1 MVAANNLLAFALEH
15 RPIRKLSPLRLAG
28 ISELKYARERM
39 QQVSILTCIKPLFR
53 SFDISHMMPYGALR
67 EQWRMFCLAGPMHE
81 DNQMKERTRKI
92 GRLGEAL
99 GRVYKWIV
107 RIWLSVAVVTL
118 VSLVSGCSASK
129 KPSKLETALANAA
142 KDIAVPLEA
151 KKMKNPFP
159 ATDANIQAGKQIY
172 LQQCALCHAADGHAE
187 TKLGLAMY
195 PPAMDLNSP
204 HVQRW
209 SDAELL
215 WITQNGV
222 RLTGMPAWET
232 IVSEEDTW
240 KIVDFIHALS
250 KESPIRAASRQK
262 EDVAP
267 KSQSEVINY
276 GRKLYRQ
283 EGCMGCH
290 ELDGEGG
297 KVGPGLT
304 LEGTR
309 GRSDEWLVGHF
320 KDPGAYTPGSVMPSF
335 NQLADDQLHALT
347 VFLQKEKGPEPK

>member
-1 MVAANNLLAFALEH
+1 M
-15 RPIRKLSPLRLAG
+15 P
-28 ISELKYARERM
+28 
-39 QQVSILTCIKPLFR
+39 QVSSSTDIDPLFR
-53 SFDISHMMPYGALR
+53 LVDISHIMPFGAAKEPR
-67 EQWRMFCLAGPMHE
+67 RMLCLAGPMHE
-81 DNQMKERTRKI
+81 NNQMKERTGKI
-92 GRLGEAL
+92 GCFVEAIRLVHRWLA
-99 GRVYKWIV
+99 
-107 RIWLSVAVVTL
+107 RIELSIAVVTL
-118 VSLVSGCSASK
+118 VLFMSGCSASK

-142 KDIAVPLEA
+142 KDLVVPLEA
-151 KKMKNPFP
+151 TKMKNPLP

-172 LQQCALCHAADGHAE
+172 LQQCALCHSADGHAE
-187 TKLGLAMY
+187 AKLGLAMY

-222 RLTGMPAWET
+222 RLTGMPAWKT

-240 KIVDFIHALS
+240 KIVDFIHSLPKE
-250 KESPIRAASRQK
+250 KESPIRSAGRQ
-262 EDVAP
+262 EEVGVP
-267 KSQSEVINY
+267 KSQSELINY
-276 GRKLYRQ
+276 GRELYRQ

-335 NQLADDQLHALT
+335 HQLTDDQLHALT
-347 VFLQKEKGPEPK
+347 VLLQKEKGSEPK

>member
-1 MVAANNLLAFALEH
+1 M
-15 RPIRKLSPLRLAG
+15 P
-28 ISELKYARERM
+28 
-39 QQVSILTCIKPLFR
+39 QVSFLTDIRPLFP
-53 SFDISHMMPYGALR
+53 SIDISHMMPYGALR
-67 EQWRMFCLAGPMHE
+67 EQWRMFCLVGQMRQ
-81 DNQMKERTRKI
+81 NTQMKESARKI
-92 GRLGEAL
+92 GRFGEAM
-99 GRVYKWIV
+99 GRVHKWIV
-107 RIWLSVAVVTL
+107 RIWLSVVVVTL

-142 KDIAVPLEA
+142 KDVVVPLEA
-151 KKMKNPFP
+151 KNMKNPFP
-159 ATDANIQAGKQIY
+159 ATDATIQAGKQIY

-209 SDAELL
+209 SDAELS

-222 RLTGMPAWET
+222 RLTGMPAWKT

-240 KIVDFIHALS
+240 KIVAFIHTLPKE
-250 KESPIRAASRQK
+250 KESPIRAAARQQ
-262 EDVAP
+262 EVVVP
-267 KSQSEVINY
+267 KSQSDLINY
-276 GRKLYRQ
+276 GRELYRQ

-297 KVGPGLT
+297 KVGPGLS

-309 GRSDEWLVGHF
+309 GRSDKWLVGHF
-320 KDPGAYTPGSVMPSF
+320 KDPGAYTPGSIMPSF
-335 NQLADDQLHALT
+335 NQLTDDQLDALT
-347 VFLQKEKGPEPK
+347 VFLQKEKGSEPK

>member
-1 MVAANNLLAFALEH
+1 M
-15 RPIRKLSPLRLAG
+15 
-28 ISELKYARERM
+28 
-39 QQVSILTCIKPLFR
+39 
-53 SFDISHMMPYGALR
+53 
-67 EQWRMFCLAGPMHE
+67 
-81 DNQMKERTRKI
+81 I
-92 GRLGEAL
+92 GCFGEAM
-99 GRVYKWIV
+99 GPVHIAN
-107 RIWLSVAVVTL
+107 IGLSVAVVML
-118 VSLVSGCSASK
+118 VFSLSGCSANK

-142 KDIAVPLEA
+142 KDIVVPLEA
-151 KKMKNPFP
+151 KNLKNPFP

-172 LQQCALCHAADGHAE
+172 LQQCALCHAPDGRAE

-222 RLTGMPAWET
+222 RLTGMPAWKT

-240 KIVDFIHALS
+240 KVVDFIHALP
-250 KESPIRAASRQK
+250 KESPIPAAARQK
-262 EDVAP
+262 EVVAP
-267 KSQSEVINY
+267 KSQSELINY

-290 ELDGEGG
+290 QLDGEGG
-297 KVGPGLT
+297 NVGPGLSI
-304 LEGTR
+304 EGTR

-320 KDPGAYTPGSVMPSF
+320 KDPSAYTPGSVMPSF
-335 NQLADDQLHALT
+335 NQLTDDQLHALT
-347 VFLQKEKGPEPK
+347 VFLQSEKGSEPK

>member
-1 MVAANNLLAFALEH
+1 M
-15 RPIRKLSPLRLAG
+15 RPVDKWMARIGLSA
-28 ISELKYARERM
+28 
-39 QQVSILTCIKPLFR
+39 
-53 SFDISHMMPYGALR
+53 
-67 EQWRMFCLAGPMHE
+67 
-81 DNQMKERTRKI
+81 
-92 GRLGEAL
+92 
-99 GRVYKWIV
+99 
-107 RIWLSVAVVTL
+107 AVVTL
-118 VSLVSGCSASK
+118 VLFVSGCSASK

-142 KDIAVPLEA
+142 KDVAVPLEA

-204 HVQRW
+204 HAQRW

-215 WITQNGV
+215 WITQNGL
-222 RLTGMPAWET
+222 RLTGMPAWKT

-240 KIVDFIHALS
+240 KVVDFIHSLP
-250 KESPIRAASRQK
+250 KESPMRAAMRQK
-262 EDVAP
+262 EVVAP
-267 KSQSEVINY
+267 KPQSELISY

-290 ELDGEGG
+290 QLDGEGR
-297 KVGPGLT
+297 KVGPELT
-304 LEGTR
+304 IEGTR

-320 KDPGAYTPGSVMPSF
+320 KNPSAYTPGSVMPSF
-335 NQLADDQLHALT
+335 NQLTDDQLQALT
-347 VFLQKEKGPEPK
+347 VFLQNEKGSEPK